1 MYWQASIAIVS
12 VAAWLQMG
20 QVMMDCLSSH
30 RTPFALTPPWSRD
43 LPPAQPGYDIFSV
56 LAHLV
61 GERGRRR
68 VAGPRRKVLA

>member
-1 MYWQASIAIVS
+1 
-12 VAAWLQMG
+12 
-20 QVMMDCLSSH
+20 
-30 RTPFALTPPWSRD
+30 